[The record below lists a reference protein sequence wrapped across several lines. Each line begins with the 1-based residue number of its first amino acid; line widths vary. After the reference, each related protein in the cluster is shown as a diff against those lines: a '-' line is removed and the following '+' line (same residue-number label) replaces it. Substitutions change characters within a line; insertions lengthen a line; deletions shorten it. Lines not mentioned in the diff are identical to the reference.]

1 MSIWYTS
8 ENSSAEKPAE
18 IDKTS
23 SKVFNYIRKDFVEI
37 PAQESE
43 GEEDM
48 FFPGF
53 GSAHWQY
60 QEAKIRKKDWDN
72 FVRSD
77 VRYYLANQ
85 RYEKGIKE
93 PPVVVA
99 ETTNGDDAPEIV
111 PDMFPDG
118 MLNENGIVFDEP

>member
-1 MSIWYTS
+1 MSIWYTC
-8 ENSSAEKPAE
+8 ENGSPEKPAE

-43 GEEDM
+43 DEFM
-48 FFPGF
+48 PGF

-60 QEAKIRKKDWDN
+60 QEAKVRKKDWDS

-77 VRYYLANQ
+77 VKYYLANQ
-85 RYEKGIKE
+85 RYENSINEAATVIE
-93 PPVVVA
+93 PEPE
-99 ETTNGDDAPEIV
+99 ETPESSVNIFEDDVSGD
-111 PDMFPDG
+111 
-118 MLNENGIVFDEP
+118 

>member
-1 MSIWYTS
+1 MSTIWYTS

-43 GEEDM
+43 GEEEL
-48 FFPGF
+48 FPGLN
-53 GSAHWQY
+53 SAHWQY

-77 VRYYLANQ
+77 VKYFLANQ
-85 RYEKGIKE
+85 RYEKSLKE
-93 PPVVVA
+93 EEAAATVVESEPEEMPENSV
-99 ETTNGDDAPEIV
+99 NIFGDDISGE
-111 PDMFPDG
+111 
-118 MLNENGIVFDEP
+118 

>member
-1 MSIWYTS
+1 MSTIWYIS

-23 SKVFNYIRKDFVEI
+23 SKVYNYIRKDFVEI

-60 QEAKIRKKDWDN
+60 QEAKIRKKDWAQFIKAN
-72 FVRSD
+72 IVW
-77 VRYYLANQ
+77 YLADK
-85 RYEKGIKE
+85 RYESGIITPAPVTAE
-93 PPVVVA
+93 PDTDFIPD
-99 ETTNGDDAPEIV
+99 ENGLIFGDDGII
-111 PDMFPDG
+111 F
-118 MLNENGIVFDEP
+118 NEP

>member
-60 QEAKIRKKDWDN
+60 QEAKIRKKDWAQFIKAN
-72 FVRSD
+72 IVW
-77 VRYYLANQ
+77 YLADK
-85 RYEKGIKE
+85 RYESGITTPAPVTAE
-93 PPVVVA
+93 PDPDFIPD
-99 ETTNGDDAPEIV
+99 ENGLIFGDD
-111 PDMFPDG
+111 
-118 MLNENGIVFDEP
+118 GIVFNEP

>member
-1 MSIWYTS
+1 MWYLS
-8 ENSSAEKPAE
+8 ENSSPEKPAE

-72 FVRSD
+72 FIRSD

-85 RYEKGIKE
+85 RYEKSIKE
-93 PPVVVA
+93 AATVVESEPE
-99 ETTNGDDAPEIV
+99 ETPENSVNIFADDVSGD
-111 PDMFPDG
+111 
-118 MLNENGIVFDEP
+118 

>member
-8 ENSSAEKPAE
+8 ENSNAEKPAE

-43 GEEDM
+43 GEEEL
-48 FFPGF
+48 FPGLN
-53 GSAHWQY
+53 SAHWQY

-99 ETTNGDDAPEIV
+99 EPTEGNDAPEIV
-111 PDMFPDG
+111 PNMFPDG

>member
-1 MSIWYTS
+1 MWYLS

-23 SKVFNYIRKDFVEI
+23 SKVYNYIRKDFVEI

-99 ETTNGDDAPEIV
+99 EPTESNDTPEIV